1 MTTAALL
8 LVLGS
13 AVIHAT
19 WNLLTKRLGGGAPA
33 VWCFATVGFLVYAP
47 LVAIVILLQRPALDG
62 ERWLFLAGSG
72 VLQVVFFVLRRP
84 PCPARRQTLV
94 HPPARG
100 RSPVLAMALAI
111 GLLGERPS
119 PLAIAGGGLVAVGVF
134 SLAFTGH
141 RPGATLFGEGA
152 VYGIV
157 LGVFIG
163 TYTVWDGYAVSR
175 LGIPPVLQSWSSEVA
190 RVVFLAPVAARHRC
204 EVRSLW
210 RGHWRE
216 VVAIGV
222 LSPLSY
228 LIVLFALTLSPI
240 SYIAPAREVSIL
252 FGAILGATLLH
263 EGHHRQRLIGA
274 AVIVLGIGALAV
286 G

>member
-19 WNLLTKRLGGGAPA
+19 WNLLTKRLGGGAVA

-47 LVAIVILLQRPALDG
+47 LVAVTVWWERPELDA
-62 ERWLFLAGSG
+62 ERWLFLVGSG
-72 VLQVVFFVLRRP
+72 VLQVIYFVLLLRGYRAGDLSVVYP
-84 PCPARRQTLV
+84 L
-94 HPPARG
+94 ARG
-100 RSPVLAMALAI
+100 TGPVLAMALAI

-119 PLAIAGGGLVAVGVF
+119 PLAIAGGVLVAIGVF

-152 VYGIV
+152 LYGIV
-157 LGVFIG
+157 LGIFIG

-190 RVVFLAPVAARHRC
+190 RVLLLTPVATHRRC

-228 LIVLFALTLSPI
+228 LIVLFAFTLSPI

-252 FGAILGATLLH
+252 IGAVLGVRLLH
-263 EGHHRQRLIGA
+263 EGHVRQRLIGSV
-274 AVIVLGIGALAV
+274 VIVIGIAALAV

>member
-19 WNLLTKRLGGGAPA
+19 WNLLTKRLGGGAVA

-47 LVAIVILLQRPALDG
+47 LVALTIWWERPDLDAERWIFLVGSGIFQLVYFVILLRG
-62 ERWLFLAGSG
+62 YRAGDLS
-72 VLQVVFFVLRRP
+72 VVYPL
-84 PCPARRQTLV
+84 
-94 HPPARG
+94 ARG
-100 RSPVLAMALAI
+100 TGPVLAMALAI
-111 GLLGERPS
+111 GLLGERPG
-119 PLAIAGGGLVAVGVF
+119 PLAIAGGVLVALGVF

-141 RPGATLFGEGA
+141 RPGASLFGAGA
-152 VYGIV
+152 PYGVATGIV
-157 LGVFIG
+157 IAI
-163 TYTVWDGYAVSR
+163 YTVWDGYAVSR
-175 LGIPPVLQSWSSEVA
+175 IGIPPVVQSWSSEVA
-190 RVVFLAPVAARHRC
+190 RVLLLTPVAAGHRC
-204 EVRSLW
+204 EARALW
-210 RGHWRE
+210 RCHWRE

-228 LIVLFALTLSPI
+228 LIVLFAMTLSPI

-252 FGAILGATLLH
+252 FGAVLGAKLLH
-263 EGHHRQRLIGA
+263 EGHHRQRLIGS
-274 AVIVLGIGALAV
+274 AVIVLGIGALTV

>member
-19 WNLLTKRLGGGAPA
+19 WNLLAKRLGGGAVA
-33 VWCFATVGFLVYAP
+33 VWCFAAVGFLVYAP
-47 LVAIVILLQRPALDG
+47 LVAATVWWQRPDLDAK
-62 ERWLFLAGSG
+62 RWLFLAGSG
-72 VLQVVFFVLRRP
+72 VLQLVYFVILLRGYRAGDLSVVYPL
-84 PCPARRQTLV
+84 
-94 HPPARG
+94 ARG
-100 RSPVLAMALAI
+100 TGPVLAMALAI

-119 PLAIAGGGLVAVGVF
+119 PLAIAGGMLVAIGVF

-141 RPGATLFGEGA
+141 KPGASLFGEGA
-152 VYGIV
+152 LYGV
-157 LGVFIG
+157 ATGVVIA

-175 LGIPPVLQSWSSEVA
+175 LGIPPVVQSWTSEVA
-190 RVVFLAPVAARHRC
+190 RVLLLAPVATHHRC
-204 EVRSLW
+204 EVRALW
-210 RGHWRE
+210 RFHWRE
-216 VVAIGV
+216 VIAIGV

-228 LIVLFALTLSPI
+228 LIVLFAMTLSPI

-252 FGAILGATLLH
+252 IGAVLGAKFLH
-263 EGHHRQRLIGA
+263 EGHHRQRLIGS
-274 AVIVLGIGALAV
+274 AVIVAGIGALAL

>member
-19 WNLLTKRLGGGAPA
+19 WNLITKRLGGGAVA
-33 VWCFATVGFLVYAP
+33 VWCFATVGFLTYAP
-47 LVAIVILLQRPALDG
+47 VVAIVVWRERPDLDA
-62 ERWLFLAGSG
+62 ERWLFLIGSG
-72 VLQVVFFVLRRP
+72 LLQLVYFVVLLRGYRAGDLSVVYPL
-84 PCPARRQTLV
+84 
-94 HPPARG
+94 ARG
-100 RSPVLAMALAI
+100 TGPVIAMALAI

-119 PLAIAGGGLVAVGVF
+119 PLAIAGGGLVAIGVF

-141 RPGATLFGEGA
+141 RPGASLFGPGA
-152 VYGIV
+152 VYGLV
-157 LGVFIG
+157 TGVIIA

-190 RVVFLAPVAARHRC
+190 RVALLAPLAAHHRC

-210 RGHWRE
+210 RRRWRE

-228 LIVLFALTLSPI
+228 LIVLFAFTLSPI

-252 FGAILGATLLH
+252 IGALLGAKLLH
-263 EGHHRQRLIGA
+263 EGHHRQRLIGS
-274 AVIVLGIGALAV
+274 AVIVAGIGALAL